1 MAFKE
6 EFKTTLSRMFRAR
19 IPFISIRSIER
30 ARVLEVVQQISE
42 EINIP
47 IYVHSL
53 SQGTKDIKTNRSVN
67 DDRSIAGGLDFAVQ
81 NIVHKALRILKQTEV

>member
-1 MAFKE
+1 MANKT
-6 EFKTTLSRMFRAR
+6 EFKTSLLRMFRAR

-30 ARVLEVVQQISE
+30 ARVLEVVQQLAE

-53 SQGTKDIKTNRSVN
+53 SHGTMDIKTRKSVN
-67 DDRSIAGGLDFAVQ
+67 DDRSVAGGLDYAFPYIRKKEFIMTA
-81 NIVHKALRILKQTEV
+81 

>member
-1 MAFKE
+1 MANKT
-6 EFKTTLSRMFRAR
+6 EFKVSLLRMFRAR

-30 ARVLEVVQQISE
+30 SRVLEVVQQLAE

-53 SQGTKDIKTNRSVN
+53 SHGMVDIKTKKGVN
-67 DDRSIAGGLDFAVQ
+67 DDQQRRDRQTLLHR
-81 NIVHKALRILKQTEV
+81 IVRHR